1 MNTDAQTEALSD
13 LIGQSGAESSV
24 PVFVSLRRLAAL
36 EFHASVQLLA
46 ERARFLT
53 GATGVAI
60 ALDQDG
66 PFFYCAAAGSIVSEI
81 WATAGGTKESPGLP
95 TLEPQKTPPC

>member
-36 EFHASVQLLA
+36 EFNASVQLMA

-53 GATGVAI
+53 GETGVAI

-66 PFFYCAAAGSIVSEI
+66 QVVYCAAAGSMVPEI
-81 WATAGGTKESPGLP
+81 GATVDGTKYALGLP
-95 TLEPQKTPPC
+95 NLAPQRSEPG